1 MALLNKASFLS
12 GEYFQYAIVPVPELG
27 GEMRV
32 RGLSAYEQS
41 VITKKVNQKQ
51 MDDLALVVCVMGCVD
66 ENGERIFTVEDKEA
80 LKTKPYAVLDRL
92 AKKILELSG
101 SGEDGIET
109 AEKN

>member
-1 MALLNKASFLS
+1 MSLLNKASFLT
-12 GEYFQYAIVPVPELG
+12 GEYFQYAVVPVPELG

-41 VITKKVNQKQ
+41 VITKKVNNKQ
-51 MDDLALVVCVMGCVD
+51 MDDLAIVVCIMGCVD
-66 ENGERIFTVEDKEA
+66 ENGERVFTVDDKDA
-80 LKTKPYAVLDRL
+80 LKNKPYAVLDRI

-101 SGEDGIET
+101 NESDIDT